1 MHSRDSPSRPFQDS
15 FNHIVDK
22 LEFQQN
28 LLIIELKIK
37 SRMQMWSRHFK

>member
-1 MHSRDSPSRPFQDS
+1 MHSPSRLFQDS